1 MGVYPFS
8 EPPHPRLL
16 LDSLYGFRPI
26 VSADPFNGLRRRHAR
41 EDGHARQH
49 GSRATA
55 SAQATDLDDA
65 AISPSSERLHDLLRR
80 KFWILRESEVLPVDH
95 GSGPSRLPTRIE
107 VEAERALRIVSATVG
122 DRRSADSRS
131 VGEPDDRHPGTVR
144 PPRETRSCVSE
155 LLRREAPPS
164 RIGVAPAPN
173 HAHTDSVPEL
183 LTALLIAILFATPWI
198 GAIALVCWR
207 AGARL
212 LWSEADEV
220 FPTQSSQWRGSGAR

>member
-26 VSADPFNGLRRRHAR
+26 ANADPRNGLRRRHAR

-65 AISPSSERLHDLLRR
+65 AISPSSERLHD
-80 KFWILRESEVLPVDH
+80 PHD
-95 GSGPSRLPTRIE
+95 RLGLAWA
-107 VEAERALRIVSATVG
+107 VF
-122 DRRSADSRS
+122 
-131 VGEPDDRHPGTVR
+131 
-144 PPRETRSCVSE
+144 
-155 LLRREAPPS
+155 LRREAPPS
-164 RIGVAPAPN
+164 RIGVALAPN